1 MVWSS
6 LKTRDDIVAWD
17 TLAMRSGGKIDRENS
32 RWSNYR
38 GAEYTCLT
46 RLNDETDITPQENT
60 RFAAL
65 CDAGY
70 AKRVSRTPV
79 IRLLRTEKRPFALS
93 FNF

>member
-1 MVWSS
+1 MVQWYCTGIGTTYSHQQS
-6 LKTRDDIVAWD
+6 GDCYVFLNTG
-17 TLAMRSGGKIDRENS
+17 TLGDLF
-32 RWSNYR
+32 NYR

-60 RFAAL
+60 RFVAL
-65 CDAGY
+65 WDAGY

>member
-1 MVWSS
+1 MVQWCCTGIATTYSHQKS
-6 LKTRDDIVAWD
+6 GDCYVFLNTG
-17 TLAMRSGGKIDRENS
+17 TLGDLF
-32 RWSNYR
+32 NYR